1 MPSSSPAEQLDILS
15 IQSGVMA
22 GAVGNDAA
30 GPIYAQ
36 RDLKAARL
44 DTVRLAAHPGHG
56 VMRAHTT
63 PANTLSE
70 LLARTIILKVVF
82 EGTTPNLSDLIKL
95 LGSKSLSEI

>member
-1 MPSSSPAEQLDILS
+1 MSSSPESQTSSSHFSTPEQRDILS

-36 RDLKAARL
+36 MGLSAARL

-56 VMRAHTT
+56 AMRAQVT
-63 PANTLSE
+63 PPDAISA
-70 LLARTIILKVVF
+70 LLIDF
-82 EGTTPNLSDLIKL
+82 FNLPEVL
-95 LGSKSLSEI
+95 LNSAHKNV

>member
-1 MPSSSPAEQLDILS
+1 MPSSSPAEQLDVLS

-63 PANTLSE
+63 PANT
-70 LLARTIILKVVF
+70 
-82 EGTTPNLSDLIKL
+82 
-95 LGSKSLSEI
+95 